1 MDSKQ
6 SINELTIEQ
15 LQSLIRNTVQEAVA
29 EVMIEFAIASEIDE
43 ELEREADMVDYLRTA
58 FHPLAAST
66 SIHDSSSSVELD
78 D

>member
-6 SINELTIEQ
+6 SINELTVEQ

-43 ELEREADMVDYLRTA
+43 ELQHEADMVDNLRTA
-58 FHPLAAST
+58 FHPLAITT
-66 SIHDSSSSVELD
+66 SIHDPSSVELD